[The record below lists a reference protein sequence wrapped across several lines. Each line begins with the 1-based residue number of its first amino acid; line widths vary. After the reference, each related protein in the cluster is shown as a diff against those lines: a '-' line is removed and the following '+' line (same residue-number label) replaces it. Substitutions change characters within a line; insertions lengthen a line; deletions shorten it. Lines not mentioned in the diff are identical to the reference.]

1 MPGQVYCELRQNF
14 AKWFRNL
21 KMFKL
26 FFYIYFEQTS
36 RKKLIMLKPEQGFRI
51 NAGDSKQ
58 FRGDFFGESYPGIKL
73 VLLH

>member
-1 MPGQVYCELRQNF
+1 
-14 AKWFRNL
+14 
-21 KMFKL
+21 
-26 FFYIYFEQTS
+26 
-36 RKKLIMLKPEQGFRI
+36 MLKPEQGFRI